1 MSEEIHECRVER
13 GTGRR
18 CGLFIIIVTGCALTI
33 LAAPPPETDGLTK
46 GVVWRQG
53 FEGPD
58 PSLVDWWGNIEKT
71 VELQEIKTEDGRKV
85 RWFDPRI
92 GPFAFQGFDQSCFF
106 ATNVGSCSSMNSQ
119 IESFPLAEGIFSE
132 NSIRV

>member
-1 MSEEIHECRVER
+1 MSEEIHDCRVER

-33 LAAPPPETDGLTK
+33 LAPAAPETDGLTK

-58 PSLVDWWGNIEKT
+58 P
-71 VELQEIKTEDGRKV
+71 
-85 RWFDPRI
+85 
-92 GPFAFQGFDQSCFF
+92 
-106 ATNVGSCSSMNSQ
+106 
-119 IESFPLAEGIFSE
+119 
-132 NSIRV
+132 